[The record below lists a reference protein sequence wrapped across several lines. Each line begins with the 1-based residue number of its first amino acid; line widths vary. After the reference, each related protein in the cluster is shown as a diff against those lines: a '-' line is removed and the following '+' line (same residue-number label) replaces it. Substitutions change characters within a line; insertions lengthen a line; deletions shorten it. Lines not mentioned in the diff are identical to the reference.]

1 MSRAWYRFILKVGVY
16 ASLVSLFLVNKH
28 FYFPYITS
36 KQLYFNILIEI
47 LTVVWLAYIIKYPSE
62 RPKKSWLTIG
72 WAVYLLIVLIT
83 CFTGVDFNLSFWGD
97 LERMLGWFPLFHFF
111 LLYLI
116 VVTVFRNWR
125 DWQPLLIAMVS
136 AGTLLSL
143 IGLFQNYNAST
154 LGNAAYMGTL
164 MLMTMFITALLIGRS
179 RNWLVSLPY
188 WLVLILLFV
197 GFVRADIS
205 GAYAGL
211 AVGILVYAGLMTFLN
226 HKKKV
231 RQWGLVVVGV
241 LVIGVG
247 LLFAFRWSP
256 ALDNTQLGK
265 VIRDFSLENPT
276 LNTRFYSWKWA
287 WRDLGSHPLLGVGH
301 GNYALVFDRQFKGDF
316 YRFSKGEDFFDRA
329 HNNVVEI
336 ATTTGLLGLA
346 AYLFMF
352 TWAVIYLIKAYREDK
367 IKLPEF
373 AALAAFLAS
382 YFVQNLAL
390 FDCLA
395 SYIFLMIILGLINNL
410 YHRPER
416 DKKEKDQGWI
426 SKEIWVLVGGGLLM
440 AWLIWATNITTIKML
455 NGTIDGIIEFNQG
468 RMMQGLETFK
478 KAHAEGSPL
487 VRDSRSAMINSL
499 LSTSYYLDNL
509 TDVQRTAI
517 FSYAIDQGKKN
528 LEYNPKDNFLN
539 MQLAQL
545 LELAS
550 QASRNNLS
558 VSYAR
563 EGLQYVEKSIENG
576 REHILPYYVK
586 AQLLMDLNQVD
597 EAIATLKEAL
607 AISTDY
613 WDTYC
618 HLSRIE
624 LQAQVNV
631 TEAYDFLDK
640 CLDKGG
646 ATLLGPGNYLNEA
659 IKHYDQ
665 AGDIDRLTML
675 TEQLARIYPQ
685 GAEIWLRLADLYHQQ
700 GRDDEA
706 RYAAQQ
712 AVSLKPEYKAQVE
725 EILGTTSINSLR

>member
-586 AQLLMDLNQVD
+586 AQLLMDLNQID

-618 HLSRIE
+618 HLSRTE

-725 EILGTTSINSLR
+725 EILGNGNK

>member
-316 YRFSKGEDFFDRA
+316 YRFSKGEDFLDRA

-373 AALAAFLAS
+373 AALAAFLPTYS
-382 YFVQNLAL
+382 VQNLAL

-416 DKKEKDQGWI
+416 DKKEKDQG
-426 SKEIWVLVGGGLLM
+426 
-440 AWLIWATNITTIKML
+440 
-455 NGTIDGIIEFNQG
+455 
-468 RMMQGLETFK
+468 
-478 KAHAEGSPL
+478 
-487 VRDSRSAMINSL
+487 
-499 LSTSYYLDNL
+499 
-509 TDVQRTAI
+509 
-517 FSYAIDQGKKN
+517 
-528 LEYNPKDNFLN
+528 
-539 MQLAQL
+539 
-545 LELAS
+545 
-550 QASRNNLS
+550 
-558 VSYAR
+558 
-563 EGLQYVEKSIENG
+563 
-576 REHILPYYVK
+576 
-586 AQLLMDLNQVD
+586 
-597 EAIATLKEAL
+597 
-607 AISTDY
+607 
-613 WDTYC
+613 
-618 HLSRIE
+618 
-624 LQAQVNV
+624 
-631 TEAYDFLDK
+631 
-640 CLDKGG
+640 
-646 ATLLGPGNYLNEA
+646 
-659 IKHYDQ
+659 
-665 AGDIDRLTML
+665 
-675 TEQLARIYPQ
+675 
-685 GAEIWLRLADLYHQQ
+685 
-700 GRDDEA
+700 
-706 RYAAQQ
+706 
-712 AVSLKPEYKAQVE
+712 
-725 EILGTTSINSLR
+725 

>member
-16 ASLVSLFLVNKH
+16 ASLVSLFLVNSH
-28 FYFPYITS
+28 FYFPFITS

-47 LTVVWLAYIIKYPSE
+47 LTVFWLAYIIKYPSE
-62 RPKKSWLTIG
+62 RPKRSWLTIG
-72 WAVYLLIVLIT
+72 WAIYLLIVLIT

-116 VVTVFRNWR
+116 VITVFRHWR

-143 IGLFQNYNAST
+143 IGLFQNYSAST

-164 MLMTMFITALLIGRS
+164 MLMTIFITALLIGRS

-188 WLVLILLFV
+188 WLVLILLFI
-197 GFVRADIS
+197 GLVRADIS

-211 AVGILVYAGLMTFLN
+211 AAGLVVYAGLMTFLN
-226 HKKKV
+226 HKKKA
-231 RQWGLVVVGV
+231 RQWGLVIFS
-241 LVIGVG
+241 LLIIGMG

-265 VIRDFSLENPT
+265 VIRDFSLQNVT

-287 WRDLGSHPLLGVGH
+287 WRDLGHHPLLGVGH
-301 GNYALVFDRQFKGDF
+301 GNYALVFDRQFEGEF
-316 YRFSKGEDFFDRA
+316 YHFSKGEDYFDRA
-329 HNNVVEI
+329 HNNIVEI
-336 ATTTGLLGLA
+336 ATTTGLIGLA

-352 TWAVIYLIKAYREDK
+352 SWAVIYLIKAYRENK

-395 SYIFLMIILGLINNL
+395 SYLFLMIILGLINNL
-410 YHRPER
+410 YHRPEA
-416 DKKEKDQGWI
+416 DKKERDQGWTG
-426 SKEIWVLVGGGLLM
+426 KEIWMLVGGGLLA
-440 AWLIWATNITTIKML
+440 AWLIWAANITTIKML
-455 NGTIDGIIEFNQG
+455 NKTIDGIIAFNQG
-468 RMMQGLETFK
+468 KMMQGLEIFK
-478 KAHAEGSPL
+478 QAQAEGSPL
-487 VRDSRSAMINSL
+487 VRDGRSAMINAL
-499 LSTSYYLDNL
+499 LNTSYYLDNL

-528 LEYNPKDNFLN
+528 LEYNPNDNFLN

-550 QASRNNLS
+550 QTSRNNLS
-558 VSYAR
+558 VNYAQ
-563 EGLQYVEKSIENG
+563 EGLQYVDKSIENG

-618 HLSRIE
+618 HLGRTE
-624 LQAQVNV
+624 LQAQVNIA
-631 TEAYDFLDK
+631 EAYDFLDK

-646 ATLLGPGNYLNEA
+646 AKLLGAGNYLNEA
-659 IKHYDQ
+659 IKHYQ
-665 AGDIDRLTML
+665 TAGDIDRLTML
-675 TEQLARIYPQ
+675 TEQLARLYPQ

-700 GRDDEA
+700 GRDEEA
-706 RYAAQQ
+706 NYVAQE
-712 AVSLKPEYKAQVE
+712 AIKLKPEYRAQLE
-725 EILGTTSINSLR
+725 ELLGTTSLK

>member
-241 LVIGVG
+241 LVVGMG

-301 GNYALVFDRQFKGDF
+301 GNYALVFDRQFEGDF

-586 AQLLMDLNQVD
+586 AQLLMDLNQID

-618 HLSRIE
+618 HLSRTE

-725 EILGTTSINSLR
+725 EILGTTSK

>member
-116 VVTVFRNWR
+116 VITVFRNWR

-301 GNYALVFDRQFKGDF
+301 GNYALVFDRQFEGDF

-586 AQLLMDLNQVD
+586 AQLLMDLNQID

-618 HLSRIE
+618 HLSRTE

-675 TEQLARIYPQ
+675 TEQLARIYPR

-725 EILGTTSINSLR
+725 EILGTTSK

>member
-586 AQLLMDLNQVD
+586 AQLLMDLNQID

-618 HLSRIE
+618 HLSRTE

-675 TEQLARIYPQ
+675 IEQLARIYPQ
-685 GAEIWLRLADLYHQQ
+685 GAEIWLRLADLYHKQ
-700 GRDDEA
+700 GRDEESQ
-706 RYAAQQ
+706 YAAQQ

-725 EILGTTSINSLR
+725 EILGTTSK

>member
-586 AQLLMDLNQVD
+586 AQLLMDLNQID

-618 HLSRIE
+618 HLSRTE

-725 EILGTTSINSLR
+725 EILGTTSK

>member
-301 GNYALVFDRQFKGDF
+301 GNYALVFDRQFEGDF

-586 AQLLMDLNQVD
+586 AQLLMDLNQID

-618 HLSRIE
+618 HLSRTE

-675 TEQLARIYPQ
+675 TEQLARIYPR

-725 EILGTTSINSLR
+725 EILGTTSK

>member
-586 AQLLMDLNQVD
+586 AQLLMDLNQID

-618 HLSRIE
+618 HLSRTE

-675 TEQLARIYPQ
+675 TEQLARIYPR
-685 GAEIWLRLADLYHQQ
+685 GAEIWLRLTDLYHQQ
-700 GRDDEA
+700 GRDEEA
-706 RYAAQQ
+706 QYAAQQ

-725 EILGTTSINSLR
+725 EILGQGNKE

>member
-116 VVTVFRNWR
+116 VITVFRNWR

-301 GNYALVFDRQFKGDF
+301 GNYALVFDRQFEGDF

-586 AQLLMDLNQVD
+586 AQLLMDLNQID

-618 HLSRIE
+618 HLSRTE

-725 EILGTTSINSLR
+725 EILGTTSK

>member
-301 GNYALVFDRQFKGDF
+301 GNYALVFDRQFEGDF

-426 SKEIWVLVGGGLLM
+426 SKEIWVLIGGGLLM
-440 AWLIWATNITTIKML
+440 AWLIWAANITTIKML
-455 NGTIDGIIEFNQG
+455 NGTIDGIIEFNKG

-586 AQLLMDLNQVD
+586 AQLLMDLNQID

-618 HLSRIE
+618 HLSRTE
-624 LQAQVNV
+624 LQDQVNV

-685 GAEIWLRLADLYHQQ
+685 GAEIWLRLADLYHKQ
-700 GRDDEA
+700 GRDEESQ
-706 RYAAQQ
+706 YAAQQ

-725 EILGTTSINSLR
+725 EILGTTSK

>member
-301 GNYALVFDRQFKGDF
+301 GNYALVFDRQFEGDF

-586 AQLLMDLNQVD
+586 AQLLMDLNQID

-618 HLSRIE
+618 HLSRTE

-700 GRDDEA
+700 GRDEEA

-725 EILGTTSINSLR
+725 EILGTTSK

>member
-586 AQLLMDLNQVD
+586 AQLLMDLNQID

-618 HLSRIE
+618 HLSRTE

-725 EILGTTSINSLR
+725 EILGQGE

>member
-586 AQLLMDLNQVD
+586 AQLLMDLNQID

-618 HLSRIE
+618 HLSRTE
-624 LQAQVNV
+624 LQAQVNIA
-631 TEAYDFLDK
+631 EAYDFLDK

-646 ATLLGPGNYLNEA
+646 AKLLGAGNYLNEA
-659 IKHYDQ
+659 IKHYQ
-665 AGDIDRLTML
+665 TAGDIDRLTML
-675 TEQLARIYPQ
+675 TEQLARLYPQ

-700 GRDDEA
+700 GRDEEA
-706 RYAAQQ
+706 NYVAQE
-712 AVSLKPEYKAQVE
+712 AIKLKPEYRAQLE
-725 EILGTTSINSLR
+725 ELLGTTSLK

>member
-346 AYLFMF
+346 AYLFML
-352 TWAVIYLIKAYREDK
+352 TWAVIYLIKANREDK

-586 AQLLMDLNQVD
+586 AQLLMDLNQID

-618 HLSRIE
+618 HLSRTE

-675 TEQLARIYPQ
+675 TEQLARIYPR
-685 GAEIWLRLADLYHQQ
+685 GAEIWLRLADLYHKQ

-725 EILGTTSINSLR
+725 EILGQGNKE

>member
-301 GNYALVFDRQFKGDF
+301 GNYALVFDRQFEGDF

-586 AQLLMDLNQVD
+586 AQLLMDLNQID

-618 HLSRIE
+618 HLSRTE

-675 TEQLARIYPQ
+675 TEQLARIYPR
-685 GAEIWLRLADLYHQQ
+685 GAEIWLRLADLYHKQ
-700 GRDDEA
+700 GRDEESQ
-706 RYAAQQ
+706 YAAQQ

-725 EILGTTSINSLR
+725 EILGTTSK

>member
-301 GNYALVFDRQFKGDF
+301 GNYALVFDRQFEGDF

-586 AQLLMDLNQVD
+586 AQLLMDLNQID

-618 HLSRIE
+618 HLSRTE

-725 EILGTTSINSLR
+725 EILGTTSK

>member
-586 AQLLMDLNQVD
+586 AQLLMDLNQID

-618 HLSRIE
+618 HLSRTE

-675 TEQLARIYPQ
+675 TEQLARIYPR
-685 GAEIWLRLADLYHQQ
+685 GAEIWLRLADLYHKQ
-700 GRDDEA
+700 GRDEEA
-706 RYAAQQ
+706 QYAAQQ

-725 EILGTTSINSLR
+725 EILGTTSK

>member
-301 GNYALVFDRQFKGDF
+301 GNYALVFDRQFEGDF

-586 AQLLMDLNQVD
+586 AQLLMDLNQID

-618 HLSRIE
+618 HLSRTE
-624 LQAQVNV
+624 LQSQVNV
-631 TEAYDFLDK
+631 AEAYDFLDK

-646 ATLLGPGNYLNEA
+646 AKLLGSGNYLNEA
-659 IKHYDQ
+659 IKHYQQ

-675 TEQLARIYPQ
+675 TEQLVRIYPQ
-685 GAEIWLRLADLYHQQ
+685 GAEIWLRLTDLYHQQ
-700 GRDDEA
+700 GRDEEA
-706 RYAAQQ
+706 QYAAQQ
-712 AVSLKPEYKAQVE
+712 AISLKPDYKAQVE
-725 EILGTTSINSLR
+725 EIMGQGEN

>member
-301 GNYALVFDRQFKGDF
+301 GNYALVFDRQFEGDF

-586 AQLLMDLNQVD
+586 AQLLMDLNQID

-618 HLSRIE
+618 HLSRTE

-685 GAEIWLRLADLYHQQ
+685 GAEIWLRLADLYHKQ

-725 EILGTTSINSLR
+725 EILGQGNKE

>member
-116 VVTVFRNWR
+116 VITVFRNWR

-164 MLMTMFITALLIGRS
+164 MLMTMFITALLISRS

-301 GNYALVFDRQFKGDF
+301 GNYALVFDRQFEGDF

-586 AQLLMDLNQVD
+586 AQLLMDLNQID

-618 HLSRIE
+618 HLSRTE

-700 GRDDEA
+700 GRDEEA
-706 RYAAQQ
+706 QYAAQQ

-725 EILGTTSINSLR
+725 EILGTTSK

>member
-1 MSRAWYRFILKVGVY
+1 MSRAWDSFILKVGVY

-28 FYFPYITS
+28 FYFQYITS

-116 VVTVFRNWR
+116 VITVFRNWR

-301 GNYALVFDRQFKGDF
+301 GNYALVFDRQFEGDF

-478 KAHAEGSPL
+478 KAHAECSPL

-509 TDVQRTAI
+509 TDAKRTAI

-586 AQLLMDLNQVD
+586 AQLLMDLNQID

-618 HLSRIE
+618 HLSRTE

-725 EILGTTSINSLR
+725 EILGTTSK

>member
-301 GNYALVFDRQFKGDF
+301 GNYALVFDRQFEGDF

-416 DKKEKDQGWI
+416 DKKEKDQGWT

-440 AWLIWATNITTIKML
+440 AWLIWAANITTIKML

-528 LEYNPKDNFLN
+528 LEYNPNDNFLN

-550 QASRNNLS
+550 QTSRNNLS
-558 VSYAR
+558 VNYAQ
-563 EGLQYVEKSIENG
+563 EGLQYVDKSIENG

-618 HLSRIE
+618 HLSRTE
-624 LQAQVNV
+624 LQSQVNV
-631 TEAYDFLDK
+631 AEAYDFLDK

-646 ATLLGPGNYLNEA
+646 AKLLGSGNYLNEA
-659 IKHYDQ
+659 IKHYQQ

-675 TEQLARIYPQ
+675 TEQLVRIYPQ
-685 GAEIWLRLADLYHQQ
+685 GAEIWLRLTDLYHQQ
-700 GRDDEA
+700 GRDEEA
-706 RYAAQQ
+706 QYAAQQ
-712 AVSLKPEYKAQVE
+712 AISLKPDYKAQVE
-725 EILGTTSINSLR
+725 EIMGQGEN